1 MKIVQ
6 TSGCRVGAAMGWAG
20 EQVERNGGVAHE
32 LLVRALIA
40 QNFWMIVTPLGGVD
54 T

>member
-1 MKIVQ
+1 ML
-6 TSGCRVGAAMGWAG
+6 CRARLWGEAG

-32 LLVRALIA
+32 LGVRARTA
-40 QNFWMIVTPLGGVD
+40 QNFWMIVTSLGGVE